1 MVAIHDDDQRFEY
14 WNGGM
19 PPALLLS
26 SDGQSTRELKSD
38 QVALGILPD
47 ADFDD
52 SYRELRFVSG
62 ERLVA
67 YSDGVIE
74 ATDVAG
80 EPYGMD
86 RLLAAVHA
94 PSGKASLD
102 RVMSDLHAH
111 LDCAPHHDDAS
122 IFTIDLG

>member
-1 MVAIHDDDQRFEY
+1 
-14 WNGGM
+14 
-19 PPALLLS
+19 
-26 SDGQSTRELKSD
+26 
-38 QVALGILPD
+38 
-47 ADFDD
+47 
-52 SYRELRFVSG
+52 
-62 ERLVA
+62 VA

-74 ATDVAG
+74 ATDLAG

-86 RLLAAVHA
+86 RLLRAVHA
-94 PSGKASLD
+94 SSGKASLD